1 MTSDVTTPALSPVH
15 YFPVASSVDKGQDA
29 PCPPPPLAAKLG
41 IMTRVTICYG
51 GPAQSIVNLILMT

>member
-29 PCPPPPLAAKLG
+29 PPAKLG

-51 GPAQSIVNLILMT
+51 GPAQFIVNLILMT